1 LTAISLN
8 PDAVLKTLLAIAAME
23 QTRTRASSRP
33 QVHIERQ
40 GGTSMACRI
49 GINGLGR
56 IGRMVLRRT
65 LTLPDVEVVAVN
77 DRAHLGDLA
86 YLLKYDSVHGLFP
99 GEVTHEAHALCVN
112 GTAIQF
118 SSETEAS
125 KIPWGQAGVDVV
137 IESTG
142 ALRGRKDAA
151 GHLQAGARK
160 VLISAPSDDVDVTI
174 VPGVNDAQYDRT
186 RHHVLS
192 MASCTTNSLAPVA
205 KVLQERFGIVHLF
218 ITTVHAYTASQSILD
233 KPARHRRRGR
243 AGALS
248 MIPTTTGA
256 TKATALVLPALAG
269 KMDGM
274 AIRVPVPD
282 GSVTDIVAELATSTT
297 VEELNASLRDAAQRP
312 PLQGILA
319 VSDDELVSVDI
330 IGNPHSAIVD
340 APATMVLN
348 GTMAKVLSWY
358 DNEWGYACRLAE
370 LAGRLSIS

>member
-1 LTAISLN
+1 M
-8 PDAVLKTLLAIAAME
+8 P
-23 QTRTRASSRP
+23 
-33 QVHIERQ
+33 
-40 GGTSMACRI
+40 CRI
-49 GINGLGR
+49 GINGFGR

-99 GEVTHEAHALCVN
+99 GEVTHAEQTLHVN

-118 SSETEAS
+118 SSEMEPA
-125 KIPWGQAGVDVV
+125 KIPWGQAGVNVV

-151 GHLQAGARK
+151 GHLHAGARK
-160 VLISAPSDDVDVTI
+160 VVISAPSDDVDVTI
-174 VPGVNDAQYDRT
+174 VPGVNDTQYDST

-205 KVLQERFGIVHLF
+205 KVLQDRFGIVHLF

-233 KPARHRRRGR
+233 KPTRHRRRGR

-256 TKATALVLPALAG
+256 AKATALVIPALAG

-282 GSVTDIVAELATSTT
+282 GPSRTSWPSWPPRPAWRSMPASV
-297 VEELNASLRDAAQRP
+297 RP
-312 PLQGILA
+312 PSGPRQGILA

-370 LAGRLSIS
+370 LAGRLSAS